1 LQYWLEYR
9 YAWRPLVH
17 DVQDAV
23 QALETSFD
31 RMSVK
36 SGGAT
41 VNQNLSASKTTIIAI
56 PGGSA
61 SVSDLLS
68 GSRTYRGKAY
78 AKPDGNRVTVGFDPL
93 VTAWELIPY
102 SFVVDWF
109 LHVGGWIQSVSP
121 FSGATLLGSQYSI
134 KDVYTMTQET
144 SLTWSTAGHLGSDS
158 GRKTVIEVERYTRVP
173 TGGSIVP
180 LWNPKVT
187 VTRIVDLIALIL
199 QGRSKVARVL
209 KP

>member
-1 LQYWLEYR
+1 
-9 YAWRPLVH
+9 
-17 DVQDAV
+17 
-23 QALETSFD
+23 
-31 RMSVK
+31 
-36 SGGAT
+36 
-41 VNQNLSASKTTIIAI
+41 
-56 PGGSA
+56 
-61 SVSDLLS
+61 
-68 GSRTYRGKAY
+68 
-78 AKPDGNRVTVGFDPL
+78 
-93 VTAWELIPY
+93 
-102 SFVVDWF
+102 
-109 LHVGGWIQSVSP
+109 
-121 FSGATLLGSQYSI
+121 
-134 KDVYTMTQET
+134 MTQET